1 MKHINKELLHNNIKN
16 IALYDLDE
24 NNLYGSSYIVY
35 QNGEIVYKKHFGTTA
50 PDTANTPDDR
60 TLYRLASMTKPITAV
75 AVLILTE
82 RGFIKLEDRV
92 DKYLPQFK
100 DVHIADNDG
109 NDMGVT
115 ATPITILHLLTHTSG
130 IGSIRALPMTDTDR
144 ATIDSLVN
152 FFANAG
158 LDFEPFSREAYSAVA
173 AFDVAAAIAEKVTG
187 RDYGEFLKTEI
198 FDKCGMSDTVFSPS
212 DEQWRR
218 MMTMHQRTNDGKSL
232 PAQMKDG
239 CVFGNFPQN
248 HKLAGAGLAS
258 TLYDYSLFA
267 KMLLNG
273 GMAEK
278 GRVLSEEVLNLM
290 STPHVPESIMPGD
303 QRWGLGVRV
312 ITKDSYPS
320 LPVGTFGWSGAY
332 GSHFWVDPTNKIYAV
347 FMKNSQFDG
356 GAGNKSACRF
366 EKAVYD
372 SIV

>member
-1 MKHINKELLHNNIKN
+1 MKYINKELLKNNIEN
-16 IALYDLDE
+16 IALYDLKE
-24 NNLYGSSYIVY
+24 NNLFGSSYIVY
-35 QNGEIVYKKHFGTTA
+35 QDGEIIYKKHYGTTSSETEA
-50 PDTANTPDDR
+50 SPNDK
-60 TLYRLASMTKPITAV
+60 TLYRLASMTKPVTAV
-75 AVLILTE
+75 AILILTE
-82 RGFIKLEDRV
+82 RGFITLEDRV

-100 DVHIADNDG
+100 DIHIADSDG
-109 NDMGVT
+109 NDIG
-115 ATPITILHLLTHTSG
+115 ATSTPVTILHLLTHTSG
-130 IGSIRALPMTDTDR
+130 IGSIRVLPMTDTDR

-152 FFANAG
+152 FYAKAG

-173 AFDVAAAIAEKVTG
+173 AFDVAAAIVEKVTG

-198 FDKCGMSDTVFSPS
+198 FDKCEMADTVFSPN
-212 DEQWRR
+212 DEQWSR
-218 MMTMHQRTNDGKSL
+218 MMTMHQRTPDGKSL
-232 PAQMKDG
+232 PLEMNDG

-258 TLYDYSLFA
+258 TLNDYSLFA
-267 KMLLNG
+267 QMLLDG
-273 GMAEK
+273 GMAK
-278 GRVLSEEVLNLM
+278 NGRVVSEEFIKLM
-290 STPHVPESIMPGD
+290 GTPHVPESIMPGD

-332 GSHFWVDPTNKIYAV
+332 GSHFWVDPVNKIYAV
-347 FMKNSQFDG
+347 FLKNSQFDG